1 MSGGGEGKG
10 EERQEQD
17 REKEREME
25 GKRDGTEAELK
36 QTMGNGNV
44 LEQLVKRRLWI
55 GQW

>member
-1 MSGGGEGKG
+1 
-10 EERQEQD
+10 
-17 REKEREME
+17 ME